1 MFERDFLEREAG
13 GSLLGLTDSK
23 KLSEAR
29 RRHFFH
35 ILTRCPHATIGVGI
49 ASSTEIDTLNI
60 LRATHVAMARALSNL
75 PALPEHALIDG
86 LPVKGLPCP
95 STAIIGGD
103 AKSLSISAAS
113 IIAKVI
119 RDSQMKELD
128 VIYPAYGFA
137 RHKGY
142 GSAAHIQALMEHGPC
157 PIHRRSFR
165 PVREAAEIRTRAT
178 TYQTT
183 LTLNN

>member
-1 MFERDFLEREAG
+1 MFEQGFLEREAG
-13 GSLLGLTDSK
+13 GMLQGLTDSK

-35 ILTRCPHATIGVGI
+35 ILTRCPHATIGIGI

-60 LRATHVAMARALSNL
+60 LRATHVAMARAISNL
-75 PALPEHALIDG
+75 PALPEHVLVDG

-113 IIAKVI
+113 VIAKVI
-119 RDSQMKELD
+119 RDSQMKELG
-128 VIYPAYGFA
+128 VIYPVYGFA

-142 GSAAHIQALMEHGPC
+142 GSAAHMQALMEHGPS
-157 PIHRRSFR
+157 PVHRMSFR
-165 PVREAAEIRTRAT
+165 PVREAAEILTRSTKHQNTRTPRD
-178 TYQTT
+178 
-183 LTLNN
+183 